1 MSMQYKL
8 RSTEHFNR
16 WLSKVRDKT
25 SRARIFHRLD
35 AVAMGSFG
43 DHKALAANL
52 FELRLFFGPGYR
64 IYYTIK
70 GKEIVFLLA
79 GGDKSTQVSDIAK
92 AAELMKKLE
101 D

>member
-1 MSMQYKL
+1 MPGYFVGLILSPW
-8 RSTEHFNR
+8 EH
-16 WLSKVRDKT
+16 
-25 SRARIFHRLD
+25 
-35 AVAMGSFG
+35 FG

-64 IYYTIK
+64 IYYTVK
-70 GKEIVFLLA
+70 WKEITRLLA

-92 AAELMKKLE
+92 AAELVKELE